1 MYEDFV
7 LQMQAAKTAKE
18 RSSIIA
24 EMCRLFGFCEV
35 SAYRA
40 LRRNGW
46 ESDRKKRSDAGASS
60 INEKGLEYC
69 CCALAEL
76 SPQKRKKDNEC

>member
-46 ESDRKKRSDAGASS
+46 ESDRKNGVTQGLQVSTKRT
-60 INEKGLEYC
+60 
-69 CCALAEL
+69 
-76 SPQKRKKDNEC
+76 